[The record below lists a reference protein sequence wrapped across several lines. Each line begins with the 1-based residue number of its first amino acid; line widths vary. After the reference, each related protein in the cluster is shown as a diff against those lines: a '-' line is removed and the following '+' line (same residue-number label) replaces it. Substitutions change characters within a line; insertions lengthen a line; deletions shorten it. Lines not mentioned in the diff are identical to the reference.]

1 MKVIRPTPTLLF
13 VVTFMIGIFLSYV
26 FPWHMTQYLDDGTV
40 RILSV
45 LFLGI
50 SFILNLL
57 AFRQFRNHSTPHA
70 PFSDPKVLIKAGVF
84 AYSRNPVYLALVLS
98 QCALGL
104 IFDTVWLIFMSIILL
119 MALHYLVILE
129 EERVLERE
137 FQDRY
142 VHYKNATRRWI

>member
-13 VVTFMIGIFLSYV
+13 LVTFISGMLLTYV
-26 FPWHMTQYLDDGTV
+26 LPWHMTQYLNNEAV
-40 RILSV
+40 RILGLLS
-45 LFLGI
+45 LGI

-57 AFRQFRNHSTPHA
+57 AYRQFRNHSTPHA
-70 PFSDPKVLIKAGVF
+70 PFSDPKVLINTGVF

-98 QCALGL
+98 QCALGF

-137 FQDRY
+137 FQERY
-142 VHYKNATRRWI
+142 SHYKNTTRRWI